1 MRRLSTLVFLSIS
14 AMACGD
20 EPTAGEEDLCH
31 AVALPLAGS
40 AAGPTVTDVAL
51 EAQAGEGIVVLATAT
66 DPQGGEN
73 MRDVLQTVEVFPD
86 VRCEGATIPVRDDLA
101 DSGVEESF
109 GIAVSA
115 TADPALFAAI
125 AASATW
131 PVAVDFADLDGNR
144 ISGRVLARIV
154 R

>member
-1 MRRLSTLVFLSIS
+1 MRRLLSLIMLTIS
-14 AMACGD
+14 ALACGD
-20 EPTAGEEDLCH
+20 EPTTGEQDLCH
-31 AVALPLAGS
+31 TLALPLVGS

-51 EAQAGEGIVVLATAT
+51 EAQTGEGIVALATAT

-73 MRDVLQTVEVFPD
+73 MRNVLQSLEVFPD
-86 VRCEGATIPVRDDLA
+86 PRCEGAAIVLQDDLA

-115 TADPALFAAI
+115 TGNPALFAAI
-125 AASATW
+125 AAAETW

-144 ISGRVLARIV
+144 ISGRVLARVV